1 MMEDSRAQ
9 EASSNMLVLGPHNR
23 QFLIQGWASV
33 GRLLVS
39 KVRKT
44 PQISDRVT
52 RRESATLSIARIKVS
67 SFEYCWMM
75 LSSMFTRT
83 LIRMKQVTK

>member
-1 MMEDSRAQ
+1 M
-9 EASSNMLVLGPHNR
+9 P
-23 QFLIQGWASV
+23 
-33 GRLLVS
+33 
-39 KVRKT
+39 KP

-52 RRESATLSIARIKVS
+52 CKESATLSIARIKVS

-83 LIRMKQVTK
+83 LIRMKQVRKYVIGRFFLVFEENQIVKSQLLLKPCAAP